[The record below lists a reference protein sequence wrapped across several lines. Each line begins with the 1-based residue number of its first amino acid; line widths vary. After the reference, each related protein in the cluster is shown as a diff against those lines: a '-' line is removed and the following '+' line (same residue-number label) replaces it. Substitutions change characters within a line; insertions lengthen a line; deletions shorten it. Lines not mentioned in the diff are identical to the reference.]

1 MKTKFTFLFVSMVL
15 AFGSC
20 ASTKPKPLDPVSITK
35 PIQLTQLNLFIRSDT
50 DVENKGKLFIAEVLP
65 KYMEKIANEVKE
77 KNGLTIDTDAF
88 LQDVQKGSDN
98 IAMKT
103 LDFGGKFVVHNY
115 EWKFNEN
122 ESPRA
127 IFAISYAIREDGTM
141 PIQIIIKQDDP
152 EYKPGKEYLF
162 ELPLHVKE

>member
-1 MKTKFTFLFVSMVL
+1 MVL
-15 AFGSC
+15 
-20 ASTKPKPLDPVSITK
+20 
-35 PIQLTQLNLFIRSDT
+35 LFIWFEDT
-50 DVENKGKLFIAEVLP
+50 SKEAGFIFMIRFLQEAQ
-65 KYMEKIANEVKE
+65 VKE